1 MKLVK
6 FGLVLAAIIFSV
18 NTVSAQSRRNQI
30 ELFGGVAIPLAP
42 EEFKNYYKLG
52 GSLHGQYVLF
62 PSPNLG
68 ISLGVAVEG
77 FTVDQD
83 AVLED
88 YGLVGT
94 GVEVDATASIVEL
107 GVGVRPYLTP
117 ATANT
122 QFFLFGMGTY
132 NVLKEKVTATY
143 LGQTETVEVDGNE
156 FGVAGGAGFEIPAG
170 EKLNIIIQGLTRFIF
185 TEGSTTSFVGITAGV
200 VF

>member
-6 FGLVLAAIIFSV
+6 FGLILAALLFSV
-18 NTVSAQSRRNQI
+18 SGTSAQDRRNQI

-42 EEFKNYYKLG
+42 EEFKSYYKLG

-156 FGVAGGAGFEIPAG
+156 FGVAGGAGLEIPAG

>member
-18 NTVSAQSRRNQI
+18 NTASAQSRRNQI

-88 YGLVGT
+88 YGLVGA

>member
-6 FGLVLAAIIFSV
+6 FGLVLAAFLV
-18 NTVSAQSRRNQI
+18 CVGTVSAQNRRNQI

>member
-6 FGLVLAAIIFSV
+6 FGLVLAAFFICVS
-18 NTVSAQSRRNQI
+18 TVSAQNRRNQI

>member
-6 FGLVLAAIIFSV
+6 FGLVLAALFICVS
-18 NTVSAQSRRNQI
+18 TVSAQNRRNQI

>member
-6 FGLVLAAIIFSV
+6 FGLILAALLFSV
-18 NTVSAQSRRNQI
+18 SETSAQDRRNQI

-88 YGLVGT
+88 YGLVGA

>member
-6 FGLVLAAIIFSV
+6 FGLIMTVFLLSAS
-18 NTVSAQSRRNQI
+18 TVSAQNRRNQI

-88 YGLVGT
+88 YGLVGS

-132 NVLKEKVTATY
+132 NVLQEKVTATY

-156 FGVAGGAGFEIPAG
+156 FGVAGGAGLEIPAG

>member
-18 NTVSAQSRRNQI
+18 NTASAQSRRNQI

-88 YGLVGT
+88 YGLVGA

-107 GVGVRPYLTP
+107 GIGVRPYLTP